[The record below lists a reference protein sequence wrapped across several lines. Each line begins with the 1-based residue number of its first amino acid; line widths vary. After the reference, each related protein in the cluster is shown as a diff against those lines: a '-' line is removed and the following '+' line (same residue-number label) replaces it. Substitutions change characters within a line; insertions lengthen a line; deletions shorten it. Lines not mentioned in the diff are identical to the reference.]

1 MTAPLKAV
9 LRDLVDHPG
18 EFYGPDILN
27 RTNVGAGIIYPI
39 LHRLLHAGW
48 LTSRPEDEASWL
60 AGPHPAEA
68 PDDAAATTPSPP
80 TDAAQPSTNSTP
92 QAAQPEESEKPMRTT
107 GRKTDENQPSTQVVS
122 RSNENDLEN
131 LHPLRA
137 PTPRALK

>member
-1 MTAPLKAV
+1 MCAPTSACRRSRKPAPLKPFDDINVKRLRMTAPLKAV

-60 AGPHPAEA
+60 AGA
-68 PDDAAATTPSPP
+68 PPGRSPGRRRSYYTLTPDGRRAALHELNTTSR
-80 TDAAQPSTNSTP
+80 A
-92 QAAQPEESEKPMRTT
+92 T
-107 GRKTDENQPSTQVVS
+107 GRK
-122 RSNENDLEN
+122 
-131 LHPLRA
+131 
-137 PTPRALK
+137 